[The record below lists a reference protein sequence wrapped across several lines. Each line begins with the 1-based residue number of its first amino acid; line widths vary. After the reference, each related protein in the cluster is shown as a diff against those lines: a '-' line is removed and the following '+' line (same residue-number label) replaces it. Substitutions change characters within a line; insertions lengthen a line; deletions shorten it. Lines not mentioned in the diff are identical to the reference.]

1 MVTES
6 GLDLCPGTLVV
17 HVDAGFGAECTEPE
31 CADLDQLRHVLI
43 VDCTA
48 LSGGCECT
56 EALAL
61 VRAS

>member
-6 GLDLCPGTLVV
+6 GLDLCQGTLVV

-31 CADLDQLRHVLI
+31 CVDLDQVRHVLT
-43 VDCTA
+43 VDCSA

-56 EALAL
+56 ESLVI